1 MLDPNHWPAVF
12 YGPEGQNQIFN
23 HPSEVPEGWHDNP
36 AKVGDPDAV
45 TEIIGLDEALAAEG
59 AGEED
64 EGEGEGEGEGEE
76 DTTVDVPDYDDVTAA
91 EIKTLLG
98 DYNVEYT
105 ESDSK
110 RTLYDKLVAAMTAE

>member
-1 MLDPNHWPAVF
+1 MNLNPKDWPAVF

-23 HPSEVPEGWHDNP
+23 RPSEVPEGWHDDP

-45 TEIIGLDEALAAEG
+45 TIVPDLEEALAAEG

-64 EGEGEGEGEGEE
+64 EGEGEE
-76 DTTVDVPDYDDVTAA
+76 DTTVDVPEYDDVTAA

-98 DYNVEYT
+98 DYKVEYT

-110 RTLYDKLVAAMTAE
+110 RALYDKLVAAMTAE